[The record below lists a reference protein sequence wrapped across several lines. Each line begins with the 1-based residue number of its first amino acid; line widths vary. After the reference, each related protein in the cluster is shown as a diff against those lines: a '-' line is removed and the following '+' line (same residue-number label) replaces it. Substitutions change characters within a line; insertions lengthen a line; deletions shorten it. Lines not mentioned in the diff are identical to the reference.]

1 MNLALPGMLQ
11 RLLEMVEPLPK
22 PFDPD
27 RLRAVVPDATKER
40 TLAGH
45 IRECHARYV
54 ELRIEQQNAV
64 IERARDRR
72 LLWILIALSVGGNA
86 ESLQTIAAFI
96 VN

>member
-11 RLLEMVEPLPK
+11 KLLEFVEPLPK
-22 PFDPD
+22 PFDPAKM
-27 RLRAVVPDATKER
+27 RAVAPDPAKER

-72 LLWILIALSVGGNA
+72 LLWILIALAVGGNLETLKA
-86 ESLQTIAAFI
+86 VAAF
-96 VN
+96 VAN

>member
-1 MNLALPGMLQ
+1 MNLATSGILQ
-11 RLLEMVEPLPK
+11 RLLEIVEPLPK

-27 RLRAVVPDATKER
+27 RLRAVAPDPAKEK

-45 IRECHARYV
+45 IRECHARYI
-54 ELRIEQQNAV
+54 ELRVEQQDAR

-72 LLWILIALSVGGNA
+72 LLWILIALAVGGNMEA
-86 ESLQTIAAFI
+86 LKSIAAFI